1 MTLTPEEIEQL
12 KVDITVSF
20 DKIEKQTQVVLQL
33 QKDNLKIAL
42 QILNEKQNKS
52 EDE

>member
-12 KVDITVSF
+12 KADIKEAF
-20 DKIEKQTQVVLQL
+20 DKTAQQAQIVLQL
-33 QKDNLKIAL
+33 QKDNLKVAL
-42 QILNEKQNKS
+42 QILNEKQNKT

>member
-12 KVDITVSF
+12 KADIEEAF
-20 DKIEKQTQVVLQL
+20 DKTVEQAQIVLQL
-33 QKDNLKIAL
+33 QRDNIKMAL